1 MFRKFQWVGSSL
13 LGVAALITTAS
24 LGNVSSVA
32 QNTGGTKIVAT
43 FLPIYMFTKG
53 VTGENGEVELLIPP
67 GTDPHEY
74 QATPQN
80 ARTIAAADVLVKNG
94 LGFEEFLE
102 KLVDS
107 AGNSQLQEIDASQNI
122 EPIEEKEDDHDHHG
136 HNHEY
141 HGHNDE
147 GHIEEKEDDHDH
159 HDHDHGD
166 GHSHGHSHGHGHSH
180 EEGNPH
186 VWLDPV
192 LAQQQVKNIRDGLI
206 KADPNNTA
214 TYQSNA
220 NIYLQKLQQLDQEFK
235 TRLTPFQGCKFIVF
249 HDAYPYLAKRYNL
262 QQIAVVELPQD
273 NITPKDIQRVINTTK
288 KYQVKGLLAEIGFN
302 DSRMQQIAKDVGL
315 PIKKLDPINS
325 GLLDPE
331 HYFTAMRNNLK
342 SLEAVCK

>member
-1 MFRKFQWVGSSL
+1 MFRKFQWIGSSL
-13 LGVAALITTAS
+13 LGVATLITTAS
-24 LGNVSSVA
+24 IGNVSSVA

-67 GTDPHEY
+67 GADPHEY
-74 QATPQN
+74 QATPKN

-94 LGFEEFLE
+94 LGLEEFLE
-102 KLVDS
+102 KLVD
-107 AGNSQLQEIDASQNI
+107 ATGNSQLQEIDASQNI
-122 EPIEEKEDDHDHHG
+122 QPIEEE
-136 HNHEY
+136 
-141 HGHNDE
+141 
-147 GHIEEKEDDHDH
+147 EDDHDH
-159 HDHDHGD
+159 HDHDHD
-166 GHSHGHSHGHGHSH
+166 HDHHHHHSH

-235 TRLTPFQGCKFIVF
+235 TRLAPFQGCKFIAF

-262 QQIAVVELPQD
+262 QQMAIVELPED
-273 NITPKDIQRVINTTK
+273 NITPRDIKRVIDTAK
-288 KYQVKGLLAEIGFN
+288 KYQVKSLLAEVGYN
-302 DSRMQQIAKDVGL
+302 DSRVQQIAKDNGL
-315 PIKKLDPINS
+315 KVKALDPLES
-325 GLLDPE
+325 GSSDPE
-331 HYFTAMRNNLK
+331 HYFKAMRNNLK
-342 SLEAVCK
+342 ILEEACK

>member
-1 MFRKFQWVGSSL
+1 MFRKFQWIGSSL

-24 LGNVSSVA
+24 LGNISSVA
-32 QNTGGTKIVAT
+32 QNRDGTKIVAT

-53 VTGENGEVELLIPP
+53 VTGESGEVEILIPA
-67 GTDPHEY
+67 GADPHEY
-74 QATPQN
+74 QATPEN
-80 ARTIAAADVLVKNG
+80 ARIIAEADVLVKNG
-94 LGFEEFLE
+94 LGLEEFLE
-102 KLVDS
+102 KLVD
-107 AGNSQLQEIDASQNI
+107 ATGNSQLQEIDASQNI
-122 EPIEEKEDDHDHHG
+122 QPIEEEEDDHD
-136 HNHEY
+136 
-141 HGHNDE
+141 D
-147 GHIEEKEDDHDH
+147 
-159 HDHDHGD
+159 HDHDHD
-166 GHSHGHSHGHGHSH
+166 HDHNHHHHHHSH
-180 EEGNPH
+180 EQGNPH

-206 KADPNNTA
+206 KADPNNTT
-214 TYQSNA
+214 TYQTNA
-220 NIYLQKLQQLDQEFK
+220 NIYLQKLQQLDQEFQ

-273 NITPKDIQRVINTTK
+273 NITPQDIQRVINTTK

-342 SLEAVCK
+342 SLEAVCQ

>member
-32 QNTGGTKIVAT
+32 QNTGETKIVAT

-53 VTGENGEVELLIPP
+53 VTGATGEVEMLMPP
-67 GTDPHEY
+67 GTDPHDY
-74 QATPQN
+74 QATPEN
-80 ARTIAAADVLVKNG
+80 ARTIAQADVLVKNG

-122 EPIEEKEDDHDHHG
+122 EPIEEKEDDHDHHD
-136 HNHEY
+136 H
-141 HGHNDE
+141 
-147 GHIEEKEDDHDH
+147 DHDH
-159 HDHDHGD
+159 HHH
-166 GHSHGHSHGHGHSH
+166 HHHSH

-214 TYQSNA
+214 TYQTNA
-220 NIYLQKLQQLDQEFK
+220 NVYLQKLQQLDQEFK
-235 TRLTPFQGCKFIVF
+235 TRLAPFQGCKFIAF

-262 QQIAVVELPQD
+262 QQMAIVELPED
-273 NITPKDIQRVINTTK
+273 NITPRDIKRVIDTAK
-288 KYQVKGLLAEIGFN
+288 KYQVKSLLAEVGYN
-302 DSRMQQIAKDVGL
+302 DSRVEQIAKDNGL
-315 PIKKLDPINS
+315 QVKALDPLES
-325 GLLDPE
+325 GSSDPE
-331 HYFTAMRNNLK
+331 HYFKAMRNNLK
-342 SLEAVCK
+342 ILEEACK

>member
-13 LGVAALITTAS
+13 LGVAVLITTAS
-24 LGNVSSVA
+24 LGNISSVA
-32 QNTGGTKIVAT
+32 QNRDGTKIVAT

-67 GTDPHEY
+67 GADPHEY
-74 QATPQN
+74 QATPKN

-94 LGFEEFLE
+94 LGLEEFLE
-102 KLVDS
+102 KLVD
-107 AGNSQLQEIDASQNI
+107 ATGNSQLQEIDASQNI
-122 EPIEEKEDDHDHHG
+122 QPIEEE
-136 HNHEY
+136 
-141 HGHNDE
+141 
-147 GHIEEKEDDHDH
+147 EDDHDH
-159 HDHDHGD
+159 HDHDHD
-166 GHSHGHSHGHGHSH
+166 HDHHHHHSH

-206 KADPNNTA
+206 KSDPNNTT
-214 TYQSNA
+214 TYQTNA

-331 HYFTAMRNNLK
+331 NYFTAMRNNLK
-342 SLEAVCK
+342 SLEEVCQ